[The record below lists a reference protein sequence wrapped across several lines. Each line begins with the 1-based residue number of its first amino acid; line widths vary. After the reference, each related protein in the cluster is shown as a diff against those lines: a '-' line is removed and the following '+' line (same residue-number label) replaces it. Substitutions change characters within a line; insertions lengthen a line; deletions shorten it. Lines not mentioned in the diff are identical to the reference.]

1 MVDKAGPKSESM
13 VKTPPVTKE
22 QLLRMGPV
30 PNYYHGE
37 WMGRDPE
44 DDEILLDCY
53 REDPYQIYHDW
64 PYRCEGVVF
73 HNKQDCLNFA
83 WELSRNQGDRDVW
96 IQSPTGFP
104 QVTNWWCEE
113 RMTRDGA
120 WDARAAELLKQKQE
134 ERQHKGEK
142 VESIA
147 TLKIDP
153 PSRAEANGRR
163 KAYWDPKLK
172 KTVVTEEYE
181 AENISPN
188 RKRQIEHLKK
198 LGIDP
203 QSPEADLPQNQWDH
217 AVKAPNAS

>member
-13 VKTPPVTKE
+13 VKTSPVTKE

-37 WMGRDPE
+37 WVGRDPE

-73 HNKQDCLNFA
+73 HNNQDCLNFA
-83 WELSRNQGDRDVW
+83 WELSRNQQYRDVW

-113 RMTRDGA
+113 RMTRDGT
-120 WDARAAELLKQKQE
+120 WDAQATELLKRKQE
-134 ERQHKGEK
+134 ERLHKGEQ

-147 TLKIDP
+147 THKIDP

-181 AENISPN
+181 ADSDSPT
-188 RKRQIEHLKK
+188 RKRQIEHLKT

-203 QSPEADLPQNQWDH
+203 TSPEADLAKNQWDY